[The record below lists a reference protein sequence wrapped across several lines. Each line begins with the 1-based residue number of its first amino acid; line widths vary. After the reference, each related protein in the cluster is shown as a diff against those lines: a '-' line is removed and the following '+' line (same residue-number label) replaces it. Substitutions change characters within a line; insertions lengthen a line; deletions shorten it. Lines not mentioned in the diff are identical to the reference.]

1 MSEPGFNGLMGFQDF
16 KIQLIM
22 KIPKIMVQTT
32 DGKLKKHEIRR
43 INA

>member
-1 MSEPGFNGLMGFQDF
+1 MSEPGCCGLMGFQDF
-16 KIQLIM
+16 EIQLIM

-32 DGKLKKHEIRR
+32 DDKLKNEIRR